1 LLHPGGMSRFCLLLV
16 LTVNTAWALPW
27 VVPETQTATELQADL
42 DRLWSAHDMQV
53 TTKVLADGDRLTFEN
68 GDLVLYARDHR
79 YEREWDGR
87 TDTAVLLA
95 RTWLRSLRVADG
107 GWIPELPQEVTT
119 AVVLQPTAP
128 PPQADKAPLITLPP
142 PRLTAGLGMR
152 IAPVNGYGLD
162 GPRLV
167 AGLRS
172 GPVSVELDVFFAAGS
187 YLRESSIDRK
197 LFSLFTDASF
207 QGYDTYLDVF
217 TVSLMGELGMP
228 PPKTRKWM
236 SGPLL
241 LGGVELRRSVLRTLT
256 SSPIDA
262 QSVVVLDPADVQYDI
277 GPVAGVGLD
286 LWVTPSVRLRASG
299 VDRIRY
305 RRRNQ
310 DSARRWIHDYALMA
324 DVLIL
329 L

>member
-1 LLHPGGMSRFCLLLV
+1 
-16 LTVNTAWALPW
+16 
-27 VVPETQTATELQADL
+27 
-42 DRLWSAHDMQV
+42 
-53 TTKVLADGDRLTFEN
+53 
-68 GDLVLYARDHR
+68 
-79 YEREWDGR
+79 
-87 TDTAVLLA
+87 
-95 RTWLRSLRVADG
+95 
-107 GWIPELPQEVTT
+107 
-119 AVVLQPTAP
+119 
-128 PPQADKAPLITLPP
+128 
-142 PRLTAGLGMR
+142 
-152 IAPVNGYGLD
+152 
-162 GPRLV
+162 
-167 AGLRS
+167 
-172 GPVSVELDVFFAAGS
+172 
-187 YLRESSIDRK
+187 
-197 LFSLFTDASF
+197 
-207 QGYDTYLDVF
+207 
-217 TVSLMGELGMP
+217 
-228 PPKTRKWM
+228 M